1 MKNTLGF
8 TLLELIVALAVFAIL
23 SSLAVPS
30 FLTWRNDAKLR
41 SAGSMIRGD
50 LEGARS
56 RAMRENNFVS
66 VLFNETNYSVFI
78 DDGEGA
84 GNPGDYI
91 RHADERLIINRQLP
105 AGVTI
110 DLTKTN
116 FNGVDQTRF
125 NGRGRIGRTGNVI
138 IVNSSGVER
147 TIDADNRFGR
157 ITVN

>member
-1 MKNTLGF
+1 MRNNSGF
-8 TLLELIVALAVFAIL
+8 TLFELIIALAVFAIL
-23 SSLAVPS
+23 SSIAVPS
-30 FLTWRNDAKLR
+30 FLTWRNDAKMR

-50 LEGARS
+50 LEMARS

-66 VLFNETNYSVFI
+66 VLFNNTTYSVFI

-84 GNPGDYI
+84 GDPGDYI

-110 DLTKTN
+110 DLTKTD
-116 FNGVDQTRF
+116 FTDDKTRF
-125 NGRGRIGRTGNVI
+125 NGRGRIGRAGKVI
-138 IVNSSGVER
+138 IVNSRGVEKA
-147 TIDADNRFGR
+147 IDADNRFGK